1 MLVVTAINFLAAIW
15 MFHNMT
21 PELKVERKL
30 FSMDAVKKLV
40 GNGIWNSINSLGV
53 TLNSGL
59 DLLVTNLLLTN
70 LQMGQI
76 AITKT
81 IASIFS
87 SLEAMLCQPFQP
99 LLLKSYSDNNKEQLQ
114 NLFQARLIFII
125 SMVMRSRSRPLKSS
139 GMPRLP
145 KKAALSIS

>member
-1 MLVVTAINFLAAIW
+1 

-40 GNGIWNSINSLGV
+40 GDGIWNSINSLGV

-99 LLLKSYSDNNKEQLQ
+99 LLLKSYSDNNKEQLLDELKMSV
-114 NLFQARLIFII
+114 NISGFFFGTDICRLF
-125 SMVMRSRSRPLKSS
+125 
-139 GMPRLP
+139 
-145 KKAALSIS
+145 

>member
-1 MLVVTAINFLAAIW
+1 

-30 FSMDAVKKLV
+30 FSVDAVKKLV
-40 GNGIWNSINSLGV
+40 GNGIWNSINSLGI

-81 IASIFS
+81 IPSILS
-87 SLEAMLCQPFQP
+87 SLEEMLCKPLKP
-99 LLLKSYSDNNKEQLQ
+99 LLLKRY
-114 NLFQARLIFII
+114 
-125 SMVMRSRSRPLKSS
+125 
-139 GMPRLP
+139 
-145 KKAALSIS
+145 

>member
-87 SLEAMLCQPFQP
+87 SLEAMLCQPCRKRLCCWWRTTSMASSMYLTRTGRSC
-99 LLLKSYSDNNKEQLQ
+99 LLRTVSTSAAPWTMW
-114 NLFQARLIFII
+114 QAATATWVI
-125 SMVMRSRSRPLKSS
+125 
-139 GMPRLP
+139 
-145 KKAALSIS
+145 